1 MKTAMS
7 EAKIPDATP
16 ATAPSPRFRLEFVDL
31 ARGLAL
37 LAMFVFHFAYDLSY
51 FGLIETDVPS
61 EPGWRGFAR
70 LIAGSFLTL
79 VGISLVLATR
89 NGLNRPAFLTRLAM
103 VATAAALVTLATY
116 FAMPRSFIFFG
127 ILHHVALGSVLAL
140 PFLLLP
146 VVAVAGAAIIAF
158 ALPFL
163 VAHPLLDQPALAWLG
178 FSRARIVTADFV
190 PVFPWFGCVLS
201 GVLLARLA
209 LPRLQGSRLA
219 GWRASTLPAR
229 LLVWG
234 GRHSLL
240 VYLVHQPVFIG
251 ALMLALQLNPAQPV
265 SAERPF
271 MLSCQRS
278 CGEGQLSADVCERLC
293 ACTVDSL
300 KRESLWRETLTDTLD
315 PAQRERVSA
324 LAQACLRPQPPR

>member
-1 MKTAMS
+1 MS
-7 EAKIPDATP
+7 AVPSPAATP
-16 ATAPSPRFRLEFVDL
+16 LPRLRLEVVDL

-61 EPGWRGFAR
+61 EPGWRAFAR

-89 NGLNRPAFLTRLAM
+89 NGLNRPAFLKRLAM
-103 VATAAALVTLATY
+103 VAAAAALVTLATF

-140 PFLLLP
+140 PFLRLP
-146 VVAVAGAAIIAF
+146 IVAVAGAAVVAF
-158 ALPFL
+158 ALPF
-163 VAHPLLDQPALAWLG
+163 VVSHPLLDERALAWLG
-178 FSRARIVTADFV
+178 FSHAPIATADFV

-201 GVLLARLA
+201 GLVLARLA
-209 LPRLQGSRLA
+209 GPRLA
-219 GWRASTLPAR
+219 GMRLASWRASGWPAR
-229 LLVWG
+229 ILVWG

-251 ALMLALQLNPAQPV
+251 TLMLALQMMPAAPV
-265 SAERPF
+265 SEERPF

-278 CGEGQLSADVCERLC
+278 CAEGPLGADACERLC

-300 KRESLWRETLTDTLD
+300 KAESLWRQTLTDTLD
-315 PAQRERVSA
+315 QAQRDRVAA
-324 LAQACLRPQPPR
+324 LAQACLRPAAPR

>member
-1 MKTAMS
+1 MS
-7 EAKIPDATP
+7 DARIPDATP
-16 ATAPSPRFRLEFVDL
+16 DTAPSPRLRLEVVDL

-51 FGLIETDVPS
+51 FGLIETDVPA
-61 EPGWRGFAR
+61 EPGWRWFAR

-89 NGLNRPAFLTRLAM
+89 NGLNRPAFLKRLAM
-103 VATAAALVTLATY
+103 VAAAAALVTLATY

-140 PFLLLP
+140 PFLRLP
-146 VVAVAGAAIIAF
+146 VGAIAGAAVAAF
-158 ALPFL
+158 ALPIL
-163 VAHPLLDQPALAWLG
+163 VAHPLLDQPWLAWLG
-178 FSRARIVTADFV
+178 FSRAPIVTADFV

-201 GVLLARLA
+201 GMVLARLA
-209 LPRLQGSRLA
+209 LPRLAASPLA
-219 GWRASTLPAR
+219 GWHASTLPAR
-229 LLVWG
+229 LVVWG

-251 ALMLALQLNPAQPV
+251 ALMLALQLSPAPPV
-265 SAERPF
+265 SEERPF

-278 CGEGQLSADVCERLC
+278 CGTGPLGADACERLC

-300 KRESLWRETLTDTLD
+300 KRESLWRETLTNTLD
-315 PAQRERVSA
+315 AAQRDRVSA
-324 LAQACLRPQPPR
+324 LAQACLRPATPR

>member
-1 MKTAMS
+1 MS
-7 EAKIPDATP
+7 AVSPQDA
-16 ATAPSPRFRLEFVDL
+16 APSPRLRLEIVDL

-37 LAMFVFHFAYDLSY
+37 LAMFVFHFAYDLSF
-51 FGLIETDVPS
+51 FGLIETHIPS
-61 EPGWRGFAR
+61 EPGWRWFAR

-79 VGISLVLATR
+79 VGVSLVLATR
-89 NGLNRPAFLTRLAM
+89 NGLNRPAFLKRLAM
-103 VATAAALVTLATY
+103 VAGAAALVTIATY
-116 FAMPRSFIFFG
+116 VAMPGSFIFFG

-140 PFLLLP
+140 PFLRLP
-146 VVAVAGAAIIAF
+146 ILAVAGAAIIAF
-158 ALPFL
+158 VLPVL

-178 FSRARIVTADFV
+178 FSRAPIVTADFV

-201 GVLLARLA
+201 GIVLARLA
-209 LPRLQGSRLA
+209 LPRLAGSRLA
-219 GWRASTLPAR
+219 AWRPASLPAR
-229 LLVWG
+229 IVAWG

-265 SAERPF
+265 SPERGF

-278 CGEGQLSADVCERLC
+278 CGTGPLGAEACERLC

-300 KRESLWRETLTDTLD
+300 KRENLWRETLTDALD
-315 PAQRERVSA
+315 QSQRERVSA
-324 LAQACLRPQPPR
+324 LAQTCLRPATPR

>member
-1 MKTAMS
+1 MS
-7 EAKIPDATP
+7 AVSPQA
-16 ATAPSPRFRLEFVDL
+16 AAPSPRLRLEVVDL

-37 LAMFVFHFAYDLSY
+37 LAMFVFHFAYDLS
-51 FGLIETDVPS
+51 FLGLIETHIPS
-61 EPGWRGFAR
+61 EPGWRWFAR

-89 NGLNRPAFLTRLAM
+89 NGLNRSAFLKRLAM
-103 VATAAALVTLATY
+103 VAGAAALVTIATY
-116 FAMPRSFIFFG
+116 VAMPGSFIFFG

-140 PFLLLP
+140 PFLRLP
-146 VVAVAGAAIIAF
+146 ILAVAGAAIIAF
-158 ALPFL
+158 ALPVL

-178 FSRARIVTADFV
+178 FSRAPIATADFV

-201 GVLLARLA
+201 GIVLARLA
-209 LPRLQGSRLA
+209 LPRLSGSRLA
-219 GWRASTLPAR
+219 AWRPASLPAR
-229 LLVWG
+229 IVAWG

-265 SAERPF
+265 SPERGF

-278 CGEGQLSADVCERLC
+278 CGTGPLGAEACERLC

-300 KRESLWRETLTDTLD
+300 KRENLWRETLTDALD
-315 PAQRERVSA
+315 QSQRERVSA
-324 LAQACLRPQPPR
+324 LAQACLRPATPR

>member
-1 MKTAMS
+1 MS
-7 EAKIPDATP
+7 AVSSLSAAP
-16 ATAPSPRFRLEFVDL
+16 AAAPSPRLRLELVDC

-37 LAMFVFHFAYDLSY
+37 LAMFVFHFAYDLAY

-61 EPGWRGFAR
+61 DPAWRGFAR

-89 NGLNRPAFLTRLAM
+89 NGLNRSAFLKRLAM
-103 VATAAALVTLATY
+103 VAGAAMLVTLATY

-140 PFLLLP
+140 PFLRLP
-146 VVAVAGAAIIAF
+146 VAAVATAAVAAF

-178 FSRARIVTADFV
+178 FSRAPIVTADFV
-190 PVFPWFGCVLS
+190 PVVPWFGCVLS
-201 GVLLARLA
+201 GVVLARLA
-209 LPRLQGSRLA
+209 LPRLAGSRFAAWRPASLLA
-219 GWRASTLPAR
+219 RILA
-229 LLVWG
+229 WG

-251 ALMLALQLNPAQPV
+251 ALMLGLQLSPSPPASQ
-265 SAERPF
+265 ERGF
-271 MLSCQRS
+271 MLSCQSS
-278 CGEGQLSADVCERLC
+278 CAAGPLGAEACERLC
-293 ACTVDSL
+293 VCTADSL
-300 KRESLWRETLTDTLD
+300 KREGLWAATLADRLD
-315 PAQRERVSA
+315 AAGRGRVSA
-324 LAQACLRPQPPR
+324 LALACLRPGGKP

>member
-1 MKTAMS
+1 MS
-7 EAKIPDATP
+7 AVSSLSAAP
-16 ATAPSPRFRLEFVDL
+16 ATAPSPRLRLEVVDL

-61 EPGWRGFAR
+61 EPGWRAFAR

-89 NGLNRPAFLTRLAM
+89 NGLNRPAFLKRLAM
-103 VATAAALVTLATY
+103 VAGAAGLVTLATY

-140 PFLLLP
+140 PFLRLP
-146 VVAVAGAAIIAF
+146 IVAVAGAAIAAF
-158 ALPFL
+158 ALPVV
-163 VAHPLLDQPALAWLG
+163 VAHPLLDQPAIAWLG
-178 FSRARIVTADFV
+178 FSRAPIVTADFV
-190 PVFPWFGCVLS
+190 PVFPWFGCVL
-201 GVLLARLA
+201 GGMVLARLA
-209 LPRLQGSRLA
+209 LPRLAGSRLA
-219 GWRASTLPAR
+219 AWRPTSLPAR
-229 LLVWG
+229 LVAWG

-265 SAERPF
+265 SEERGF

-278 CGEGQLSADVCERLC
+278 CGTGQLGAEACERLC
-293 ACTVDSL
+293 ACSVDSL
-300 KRESLWRETLTDTLD
+300 KRESLWRETLAGTLD
-315 PAQRERVSA
+315 PTQRDRVSA
-324 LAQACLRPQPPR
+324 LAQACLRPATPR

>member
-1 MKTAMS
+1 MS
-7 EAKIPDATP
+7 AVSSLSA
-16 ATAPSPRFRLEFVDL
+16 APSPRLRLEVIDG

-61 EPGWRGFAR
+61 DPAWRWFAR
-70 LIAGSFLTL
+70 SIAGSFLTL

-89 NGLNRPAFLTRLAM
+89 NGLNRPAFLKRLAM
-103 VATAAALVTLATY
+103 VAGAAALVTIATY
-116 FAMPRSFIFFG
+116 FAMPGSFIFFG
-127 ILHHVALGSVLAL
+127 ILHHVALASVLAL
-140 PFLLLP
+140 PFLRLP
-146 VVAVAGAAIIAF
+146 APAVAGAAIIAF
-158 ALPFL
+158 ALPVL

-178 FSRARIVTADFV
+178 FSRAPIVTADFV
-190 PVFPWFGCVLS
+190 PVFPWFGCVL
-201 GVLLARLA
+201 GGMVLARLA
-209 LPRLQGSRLA
+209 LPRLAGSRLA
-219 GWRASTLPAR
+219 SWRPSSRPAR
-229 LLVWG
+229 ILAWG

-265 SAERPF
+265 SEERGF

-278 CGEGQLSADVCERLC
+278 CGTGPLGAETCERLC

-300 KRESLWRETLTDTLD
+300 KRENLWRETLADTLD
-315 PAQRERVSA
+315 QSQRERVSA
-324 LAQACLRPQPPR
+324 LAQACLRPATPR